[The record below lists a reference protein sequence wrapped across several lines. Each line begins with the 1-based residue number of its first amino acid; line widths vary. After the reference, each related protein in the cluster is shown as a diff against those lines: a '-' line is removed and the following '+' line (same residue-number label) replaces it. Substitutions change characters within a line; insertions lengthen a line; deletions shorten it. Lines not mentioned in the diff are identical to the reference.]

1 MLAHGIYYVPG
12 VMLSNGHTEIN
23 KTGLDL
29 WGVFNLWEE
38 KVVRKCH
45 HTRRWGKKGGN
56 RTGRGKEASSLVK
69 ILTGWEGGK
78 GCIWGGCESSA
89 PIPLPIPYPMHLF
102 HLGVPE
108 LYPLYKLVF
117 VKKRKQEKKKYC
129 QFSTK
134 LWIVEKNRSNWLRR
148 NGHKDGDGIRSGWFQ
163 RNQMKLNFRNLVWS
177 PAEAQH
183 LVHI

>member
-29 WGVFNLWEE
+29 WGVLNQWEE

-45 HTRRWGKKGGN
+45 QTRRWMKKGGN
-56 RTGRGKEASSLVK
+56 RTWRGKGASRLVK

-78 GCIWGGCESSA
+78 GCVWGGCESSA

-117 VKKRKQEKKKYC
+117 VKKRKKKC
-129 QFSTK
+129 IASCPPNSE
-134 LWIVEKNRSNWLRR
+134 L
-148 NGHKDGDGIRSGWFQ
+148 
-163 RNQMKLNFRNLVWS
+163 
-177 PAEAQH
+177 
-183 LVHI
+183 